1 MQINSSIKLLA
12 IVFELLISLLL
23 INFSLDKLAIEL
35 GFVQI
40 IGMPM
45 GVAFFA
51 YSKSGRALSDLTKFE
66 VFFLFL
72 VLGLTLFSLP
82 SFIDPLNFLLT
93 IIMFVS
99 SFFLIGKKKNFYFSR
114 YIFNL
119 FFLRSFLIFVF
130 IYLGYDTDYL
140 LLTSMALLLL
150 ASILGEREALFDRP
164 KEGISF
170 TKQFLLSYVQG
181 LLLYVGYWYVAN
193 YNFDNSS
200 EFRMLLQVTLLPLVF
215 QQVSNQTNFNKIIIG
230 SIVSARW
237 LIQKGSQAAKYS
249 FFFISLILLSVV
261 FAKHNI
267 NLISNFIDAIEAVN
281 LVYNNLILISV
292 LYIMILFSVLLG
304 PLGLFY
310 RLNISFK
317 VNLYLILPLLLLELL
332 VLFLAEPTI
341 QNIVFITV
349 LFMLAYNILMFLR
362 IKLNESANGS
372 SAPQAKR

>member
-12 IVFELLISLLL
+12 IAFELLISLML
-23 INFSLDKLAIEL
+23 INLSLDKLAIEL

-40 IGMPM
+40 IGMPI

-51 YSKSGRALSDLTKFE
+51 YSKSGRVLSDLTNFE
-66 VFFLFL
+66 IFFLFL
-72 VLGLTLFSLP
+72 VFALTLLSLP
-82 SFIDPLNFLLT
+82 GFIDHLNFLLT
-93 IIMFVS
+93 IIMFIS
-99 SFFLIGKKKNFYFSR
+99 SFYLIGKKKNVYFSR

-119 FFLRSFLIFVF
+119 FFLRSFLIFLF

-150 ASILGEREALFDRP
+150 ASTFGEREALFDTP
-164 KEGISF
+164 KDGILF
-170 TKQFLLSYVQG
+170 KKQFLLSYLQG

-193 YNFDNSS
+193 YNFENSS

-230 SIVSARW
+230 SIVTSRW
-237 LIQKGSQAAKYS
+237 LIERGTQVSKYS
-249 FFFISLILLSVV
+249 FFFISLILTCVV
-261 FAKHNI
+261 IAKNNI
-267 NLISNFIDAIEAVN
+267 NMISNFIDAVEAVN
-281 LVYNNLILISV
+281 LIYNNLILISV
-292 LYIMILFSVLLG
+292 IYIMILFSVLLG

-310 RLNISFK
+310 RLNISFL
-317 VNLYLILPLLLLELL
+317 VNLYLILPMLLLELL

-349 LFMLAYNILMFLR
+349 LFMLCYNILMFLR

-372 SAPQAKR
+372 SAPPAKR

>member
-1 MQINSSIKLLA
+1 MQINSSIKLIA
-12 IVFELLISLLL
+12 IAFELLISLML
-23 INFSLDKLAIEL
+23 INLSLDKLAIEL

-40 IGMPM
+40 IGMPI

-51 YSKSGRALSDLTKFE
+51 YSKSGRVLSDLTSFE

-72 VLGLTLFSLP
+72 VFAFTLLSLP
-82 SFIDPLNFLLT
+82 GFIDPLNFLLT
-93 IIMFVS
+93 IIMFIC
-99 SFFLIGKKKNFYFSR
+99 SFYLIGKKKNVYFSR

-119 FFLRSFLIFVF
+119 FFLRSFLIFLF
-130 IYLGYDTDYL
+130 IYLGFDTDYL

-150 ASILGEREALFDRP
+150 ASTFGEREALFDTP
-164 KEGISF
+164 KDGISF
-170 TKQFLLSYVQG
+170 KKQFLLSYVQG

-193 YNFDNSS
+193 YNFENSS

-215 QQVSNQTNFNKIIIG
+215 QQVSNQTNFDKIIIG
-230 SIVSARW
+230 SIVTSRW
-237 LIQKGSQAAKYS
+237 LIERGAQVAKYS
-249 FFFISLILLSVV
+249 FFFICLILTCVV
-261 FAKHNI
+261 IAKNNI
-267 NLISNFIDAIEAVN
+267 NMISNFIDALETVN
-281 LVYNNLILISV
+281 LIYNNLILISV

-310 RLNISFK
+310 RLNISFI
-317 VNLYLILPLLLLELL
+317 VNLYLILPMLLLELL

-349 LFMLAYNILMFLR
+349 FFMLAYNILMFLR

-372 SAPQAKR
+372 SAPPAKR